1 MAHVREVDCDGLLFK
16 ILNFLNSDLLEQ
28 CFFAFLVPPLV
39 LMLFYTFCSFVTALL
54 GIDVFQGKGGLETVN
69 LSFVVIAF
77 SFLVPL
83 IDDVAEG
90 DPEL

>member
-39 LMLFYTFCSFVTALL
+39 FTFYSFVTALL
-54 GIDVFQGKGGLETVN
+54 GIDIFQGKGG
-69 LSFVVIAF
+69 
-77 SFLVPL
+77 
-83 IDDVAEG
+83 
-90 DPEL
+90 